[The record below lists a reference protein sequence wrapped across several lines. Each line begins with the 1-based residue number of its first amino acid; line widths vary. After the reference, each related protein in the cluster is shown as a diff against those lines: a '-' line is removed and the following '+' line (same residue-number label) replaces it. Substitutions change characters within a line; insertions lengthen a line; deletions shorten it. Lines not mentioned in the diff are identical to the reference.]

1 MLDSTPNTAAALK
14 TATRKLLEP
23 LVRILI
29 RYGLSFG
36 EFQSIAKQVYVEV
49 ADKDFRLPNRK
60 QTIARMAMLTG
71 IQRKEVSRL
80 IAEDIDVLA
89 SLDISYNR
97 AVRVIS
103 GWHRD
108 AEFLGHDGEPC
119 ALPFDGE
126 EGSFSGLVKRY
137 SGDLT
142 ARAVLDELERVGSV
156 RRDEEGLIHLATE
169 SGYIPSGDQ
178 EAQFNIMGL
187 SVADLLGTLD
197 HNLEADGR
205 DTRLQLT
212 TAYNNLPLS
221 AVEQFR
227 RLSREQSLAL
237 LKQLDEWLA
246 EHDRDVGGE
255 PASEREGR
263 FRAGIGIYY
272 IEEHFE
278 GNGT

>member
-1 MLDSTPNTAAALK
+1 MVDSTLNTA
-14 TATRKLLEP
+14 THKLLEP

-49 ADKDFRLPNRK
+49 ADKDFRIPNRK

-80 IAEDIDVLA
+80 IGVHGDVTD

-108 AEFLGHDGEPC
+108 AEFLGDDGEPSS
-119 ALPFDGE
+119 LPFDGE
-126 EGSFSGLVKRY
+126 DGSFSGLVKRY

-156 RRDEEGLIHLATE
+156 RRDDEGLIHLATE

-205 DTRLQLT
+205 ETRLQLT

-246 EHDRDVGGE
+246 EHDRDVSGE
-255 PASEREGR
+255 SASEQEGR

-278 GNGT
+278 GKET